1 VISADRQQA
10 RPGEPGRPDV
20 RRPRGRALLVCLAV
34 LVAFG
39 MLLAP
44 SFYAAGAELDEGTL
58 LAYPERVLDGAWPQ
72 KDFETFYGPATP
84 VMLAGAY
91 AVLGPSVGLERTIG
105 MGFKLLAILA
115 VFLIVLPAGS
125 AMAALCALV
134 AGGILQSD
142 GVVADPMAN
151 ALALNLM
158 ALALLVHVRRR
169 SRANG
174 LALASGL
181 LIGVSVLFRPDF
193 AVAGVLG
200 ALPLL
205 WGVGGAERRRW
216 LAGVLAGALLFAV
229 DAVVVGYSKDA
240 LVIGDLLRSRAGSRV
255 PLPVLMSVNGLIM
268 VVSGIGLLAL
278 AALARPRIARRDPDL
293 AATGLG
299 MALFGVALVPY
310 FLERAGLG
318 HIVPLSTV
326 AIGLLPL
333 TIVVHARELAPA
345 PADLLARLVAPTA
358 IALGLVTAA
367 LGGVALA
374 HRETIANLSGRGSI
388 RGEEVRFGDRSFPI
402 DRRFAPEIQAVLNV
416 VPRYS
421 RPGQRLYVG
430 ALDMRQSAYN
440 DTFLYYLLP
449 HLVPASYYMELDP
462 QSANHGTRLAS
473 ELPHANILILTSRHD
488 VPYPTGTLVGNTKA
502 PEVLAKL
509 FCARFRRGTYVIYTR
524 CH

>member
-1 VISADRQQA
+1 VISASPQEAVRGEHRQ
-10 RPGEPGRPDV
+10 RRV
-20 RRPRGRALLVCLAV
+20 RRPSGRVLLVCLAV

-39 MLLAP
+39 LLLAP

-115 VFLIVLPAGS
+115 VFLIALPAGA

-158 ALALLVHVRRR
+158 ALALLVHARRR
-169 SRANG
+169 SRAHG

-181 LIGVSVLFRPDF
+181 LIGVGVLFRPDF
-193 AVAGVLG
+193 AAAGVLG

-205 WGVGGAERRRW
+205 WGLGGPERRRW
-216 LAGVLAGALLFAV
+216 AAGVVAGVLLFAV
-229 DAVVVGYSKDA
+229 DALVVGYSKDA

-255 PLPVLMSVNGLIM
+255 PLPVLASVNGLLM
-268 VVSGIGLLAL
+268 VVSGIGLLGL
-278 AALARPRIARRDPDL
+278 AALVRPSVRRRDPAL

-299 MALFGVALVPY
+299 MALFGLALVPY

-333 TIVVHARELAPA
+333 TVIVHGRELAPA
-345 PADLLARLVAPTA
+345 PTRLLTRLVAPAA

-374 HRETIANLSGRGSI
+374 HRETIANLTGRGSI
-388 RGEEVRFGDRSFPI
+388 RSEDVRFGARSFPI

-416 VPRYS
+416 VSRYS

-430 ALDMRQSAYN
+430 ATDMRQSAYN

-449 HLVPASYYMELDP
+449 QLTPASYYMELDP

-473 ELPHANILILTSRHD
+473 ELPRANILILTSRHD
-488 VPYPTGTLVGNTKA
+488 VAHPTGTFVGNTKA

-509 FCARFRRGTYVIYTR
+509 FCARFRRGTYVIFTR